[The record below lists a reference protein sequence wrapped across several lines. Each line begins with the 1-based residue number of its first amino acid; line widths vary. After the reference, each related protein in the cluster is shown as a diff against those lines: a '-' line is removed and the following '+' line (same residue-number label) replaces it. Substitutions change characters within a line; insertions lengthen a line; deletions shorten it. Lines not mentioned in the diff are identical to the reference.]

1 MNCMNILSPDKTYKT
16 KNNLIYSCQYHV
28 IFCTKYR
35 RKVLTEKIS
44 SKLKTL
50 IIEKQKEYDY
60 KIIELEVMPDH
71 VHLLIDVN
79 PKIGIYSVI
88 SKIKGYTSSQ
98 LRKTFPELK
107 SRLPCLWSGSKFIST
122 CGTVSLETVK
132 RYIEEQKGK

>member
-1 MNCMNILSPDKTYKT
+1 MNPMNILSPDKTYKT
-16 KNNLIYSCQYHV
+16 KNNLVYSCQYHV

-35 RKVLTEKIS
+35 RKVLTEKMS

-60 KIIELEVMPDH
+60 NIIELEVMPDH

-79 PKIGIYSVI
+79 PKIGIYSVT

-107 SRLPCLWSGSKFIST
+107 SRLPCLWSGGKFIST